1 MRTSHSQYLTMV
13 EFMEAN
19 GDLSKPSGG
28 PRGRNFIQMKWKELT
43 GILNSDSSGD
53 PKSEDKWRKVWS
65 DYKNNCK
72 KKCAK
77 INRAASGTGGGPAL
91 HLLLTDLEQRVMQ
104 IIGVQAATGMEIKEA
119 GFPQEEISTER
130 RNTEIILKE
139 PEIDWNTPSTSS
151 QPTVAPLPQTE
162 ASPPVIDEE
171 EWNPPPQKKRKS
183 NLKKM
188 FLDIDRKTRE
198 YASERDRVYE
208 ELERDRLR
216 VREFEVRERVRQRD
230 EELRMQGQWLEFM
243 KEAMEAF
250 VRFME
255 RKSS

>member
-1 MRTSHSQYLTMV
+1 M
-13 EFMEAN
+13 
-19 GDLSKPSGG
+19 
-28 PRGRNFIQMKWKELT
+28 
-43 GILNSDSSGD
+43 
-53 PKSEDKWRKVWS
+53 KVWS

-91 HLLLTDLEQRVMQ
+91 HLLLTDQEQRVMQ

-130 RNTEIILKE
+130 PNTQIILKE

-151 QPTVAPLPQTE
+151 QPTVAPPTPTE
-162 ASPPVIDEE
+162 APPPVINEEE
-171 EWNPPPQKKRKS
+171 EWNPPPQKKRKN
-183 NLKKM
+183 NLTKM
-188 FLDIDRKTRE
+188 FLDIEKQERKKEERRKKRRKNRKARE

-255 RKSS
+255 RKS

>member
-43 GILNSDSSGD
+43 GLLNSDSSGD
-53 PKSEDKWRKVWS
+53 PKSEDKWRK
-65 DYKNNCK
+65 
-72 KKCAK
+72 
-77 INRAASGTGGGPAL
+77 
-91 HLLLTDLEQRVMQ
+91 
-104 IIGVQAATGMEIKEA
+104 
-119 GFPQEEISTER
+119 EEISTEMP
-130 RNTEIILKE
+130 NTQIILKE
-139 PEIDWNTPSTSS
+139 PEIDWNAPSTSS
-151 QPTVAPLPQTE
+151 QPTVAPPPPTE
-162 ASPPVIDEE
+162 APPPVINEEE
-171 EWNPPPQKKRKS
+171 EWNPPPQKKRKN
-183 NLKKM
+183 NLTKI
-188 FLDIDRKTRE
+188 FLDIDRKARE
-198 YASERDRVYE
+198 HASERDRVYE

-255 RKSS
+255 RKS